1 MAFNRELIDFPKL
14 KRVTNDDGK
23 RVYIR
28 EGLDANQGYPSVT
41 TITSLKSREAIK
53 AWRSRVGKEK
63 ADAITTAANRRGTS
77 AHKLIESYIWDEP
90 VEGHTPLTLDL
101 FLQLKKQADEG
112 LGTIR
117 AIEAQMMSEYLK
129 VAGTVD
135 VVAEYNGKLS
145 VIDWKTAKKP
155 KVRSHCYQ
163 YFMQAAAYA
172 VMFEE
177 VTEQPVSQLV
187 ILGASEEGEAW
198 QFIEKRDDWI
208 GEFQKLREQYREEN
222 NV

>member
-1 MAFNRELIDFPKL
+1 
-14 KRVTNDDGK
+14 
-23 RVYIR
+23 
-28 EGLDANQGYPSVT
+28 
-41 TITSLKSREAIK
+41 
-53 AWRSRVGKEK
+53 
-63 ADAITTAANRRGTS
+63 
-77 AHKLIESYIWDEP
+77 
-90 VEGHTPLTLDL
+90 
-101 FLQLKKQADEG
+101 
-112 LGTIR
+112 
-117 AIEAQMMSEYLK
+117 MSEYLK
-129 VAGTVD
+129 VAGTVY

-208 GEFQKLREQYREEN
+208 GEFQKLREQYRMEN

>member
-1 MAFNRELIDFPKL
+1 MAFNRELIEFPKL
-14 KRVTNDDGK
+14 KRITNEDGK

-28 EGLDANQGYPSVT
+28 EGVESTTGYPSVT

-53 AWRSRVGKEK
+53 AWQNRVGKAA
-63 ADAITTAANRRGTS
+63 ADKITTAANRRGTS
-77 AHKLIESYIWDEP
+77 AHKLIENYIYDEP

-117 AIEAQMMSEYLK
+117 AIEAQMMSDYLK

-135 VVAEYNGKLS
+135 VVADYNGKLS
-145 VIDWKTAKKP
+145 VIDWKTAKKK

-177 VTEQPVSQLV
+177 VTELPVSQLV